1 MLLLYSYILKIV
13 YNGSPMVPT
22 IIVNNN
28 STLTIFRDGPI
39 MVHDGT
45 RTSTITKGQ
54 GEDIKKF
61 TLSAI
66 L

>member
-45 RTSTITKGQ
+45 RTSTITKGKVK
-54 GEDIKKF
+54 I
-61 TLSAI
+61 
-66 L
+66 